1 MWLLLVVAAVGL
13 ALASWTVGSVR
24 RLLHPE
30 RRAIL
35 PPARPPVVA
44 THPLT
49 APDGAPFTVW
59 RLDPPSPRAR
69 LLLCHGFY
77 ANRNQVLDIAEALR
91 ARGYE
96 VLLIELRGHGDR
108 PGPCTL
114 GVRET
119 DDALGALA
127 WARGRAGG
135 SPLPVGVLGLSMGG
149 AVACQVAAR
158 DPDVRAVVVDSIY
171 SRLFPVLQRS
181 IRLRY
186 RLPAVPWAW
195 LTWWGVQAALRARL
209 GPRDPA
215 VLAPRLR
222 QPLLAI
228 QGGEDRRVVPL
239 LGREFFQRWAGP
251 KERWFEPSVV
261 HVGMFARHPEEYGRR
276 VADFF
281 DRALR

>member
-1 MWLLLVVAAVGL
+1 MWLLLVVVAVGL
-13 ALASWTVGSVR
+13 TLVSWTAGSVR

-30 RRAIL
+30 RRIIP
-35 PPARPPVVA
+35 PPARPPLLK
-44 THPLT
+44 THTLT
-49 APDGAPFTVW
+49 ARDGVPFTVW
-59 RLDPPSPRAR
+59 QLDSPAPRAR

-77 ANRNQVLDIAEALR
+77 ANRNQVLDVAEALR

-96 VLLIELRGHGDR
+96 VLLIELRGHGER

-119 DDALGALA
+119 DDALQALA
-127 WARGRAGG
+127 WARGREGT
-135 SPLPVGVLGLSMGG
+135 PLPVGVLGFSMGG

-158 DPDVRAVVVDSIY
+158 DPDVRAVVVDSVY
-171 SRLFPVLQRS
+171 SRLFPVVQRS
-181 IRLRY
+181 IRRQY

-195 LTWWGVQAALRARL
+195 LTWWGAQTVLRARL
-209 GPRDPA
+209 APRDPA
-215 VLAPRLR
+215 ALAPRLG

-251 KERWFEPSVV
+251 KERWFEPHVV

-276 VADFF
+276 VAEFF
-281 DRALR
+281 DRTLR